1 MTHVSAQP
9 LQTPSQR
16 AEAEQLQA
24 SDPRVSA
31 FVSAHAGAGKTKL
44 LIDRLLRLML
54 DGADPERILCLT
66 YTKAAAA
73 EMAIRLQKRLGEWVT
88 LDDAALDAKLRGL
101 PIVPD
106 REKRASARAL
116 FARVLDLPGGMRIGT
131 IHAFCQSL
139 LKRFPL
145 EAEISPH
152 FRLIEPADARADLET
167 AREHALPAA
176 DPAALA
182 TLAGLVGA
190 DAFAGL
196 VASLESDRGRLG
208 AALALSAAALQAAM
222 RRVLGVR
229 AADEA
234 GVIAGAVSWPDEEP
248 LRQQLLIASK
258 RGSDGVKGKAL
269 QALDWLARPASER
282 RERWAEWVTE
292 FLRDD
297 GEPRGL
303 SVFASKKLDASN
315 PEIQIACA
323 AEQSRLVAVHDE
335 IRAMKVARVSAALVQ
350 LASPILKDYAQ
361 TKDRGA
367 LLDYSDLI
375 GRTAKLLERGSAW
388 VLFKLDGG
396 LDHLLLD
403 EVQDTAPEQWTI
415 ADRLTADFFTGAG
428 ARPDGLRTMFAVGDR
443 KQSIYSF
450 QGADPEEFD
459 RWRAIYARRVEQA
472 GLEWRATVLDVSFRS
487 TAPVLALVDAVFA
500 LPEAAGGVCAPGEL
514 RHVPNRTGHAGRV
527 DFWPLAP
534 RPEKAVLEPWVI
546 PATNQSQTSAPETLV
561 AELARWIA
569 AELASGTMLESA
581 GRRLHAGDILI
592 LVRRRGE
599 FDRALVR
606 ALKGAGVPV
615 AGLDRMVLTEQAAVQ
630 DLLSLC
636 EALLLP
642 GDDLTFAEML
652 VSPLGG
658 LSDDSLMALAA
669 GRGGRPLFE
678 VLRSRAGE
686 SDAWRQADA
695 FFAALLSR
703 VDYASPHAL
712 LTEALGALGGR
723 ARLYARLGPQAAE
736 PIDELLAAALQ
747 FSSGHPPSLQG
758 FVHWLRQSAAEVKR
772 EAEAAGGT
780 VRIMT
785 VHGAKGLEAPLVIL
799 PDTTGLPP
807 EDGNLFWLRDVDTG
821 ADLPLWLP
829 NKDLRCEVLN
839 KLRAER
845 QEARLC
851 EYHRLLY
858 VALTRAKDRLLV
870 CGWQVHKEQD
880 GSWYRLIERGL
891 RTLAPTVSE
900 FGAWP
905 GEALS
910 TVARQEV
917 APEAAKERQVG
928 AVAALPAWAGT
939 APDWKPHALPPEPA
953 LPRPLA
959 PSRPEGVDYGPVP
972 PSRSPLVVRDQP
984 DRYARGLV
992 MHSLLQHL
1000 PDLPDGEREGA
1011 ALEYAERSG
1020 VPDGAVLAERALAVL
1035 RDPTLA
1041 PLFGLGSRAEQPVAG
1056 LAGGQAIVG
1065 QVDRLAVTTDA
1076 VLIADYKTSR
1086 NPPASPDSVPVLY
1099 LRQMAAY
1106 RAVVRLL
1113 YPDRPVR
1120 CLLIWTEGPS
1130 SMVLPDRLLDR
1141 HAPGTANGTVRDAA

>member
-1 MTHVSAQP
+1 MTHVSARP
-9 LQTPSQR
+9 PSGQTPSQR
-16 AEAEQLQA
+16 AEFEQRQA
-24 SDPRVSA
+24 SDPEVSA

-54 DGADPERILCLT
+54 EGADPGRILCLT
-66 YTKAAAA
+66 FTKAAAA

-88 LDDAALDAKLRGL
+88 LDDASLDARLRDL
-101 PIVPD
+101 PVVPD
-106 REKRASARAL
+106 EEKRRAARAL

-167 AREHALPAA
+167 AREHALPDA

-182 TLAGLVGA
+182 TLAGTINAEG
-190 DAFAGL
+190 FAGL
-196 VASLESDRGRLG
+196 VAGLEADRERLTRALLLSG
-208 AALALSAAALQAAM
+208 AALEAAM

-229 AADEA
+229 ARDAAEVIANAVSWADEA
-234 GVIAGAVSWPDEEP
+234 PLHQQLEIAVS
-248 LRQQLLIASK
+248 
-258 RGSDGVKGKAL
+258 RGSDGVKVKARN
-269 QALDWLARPASER
+269 ALDWLKLNSIER
-282 RERWAEWVTE
+282 QEHWAEWVTE
-292 FLRDD
+292 FLKDD

-303 SVFASKKLDASN
+303 SVFASKKLHTSN
-315 PEIQIACA
+315 PEIQAACE
-323 AEQSRLVAVHDE
+323 AEQARLMAVQDE
-335 IRAMKVARVSAALVQ
+335 IRAMEVARVSAALLR
-350 LASPILKDYAQ
+350 LASPILRDYAE

-367 LLDYSDLI
+367 LLDYNDLI

-428 ARPDGLRTMFAVGDR
+428 ARPDVLRTMFAVGDR

-459 RWRAIYARRVEQA
+459 RWRGIYGKRVQQA
-472 GLEWRATVLDVSFRS
+472 GLLWRPTVLDVSFRS
-487 TAPVLALVDAVFA
+487 TAPVLGLVDAVFA
-500 LPEAAGGVCAPGEL
+500 LPEAADGVCAPGEL
-514 RHVPNRTGHAGRV
+514 LHVPNRAGQAGRV
-527 DFWPLAP
+527 DLWPLAP
-534 RPEKAVLEPWVI
+534 RPEKEVLEPWVI
-546 PATNQSQTSAPETLV
+546 PDRNQSQTSAPETLV

-569 AELASGTMLESA
+569 AQLANGTMLESA
-581 GRRLHAGDILI
+581 GRKLHAGDILI

-642 GDDLTFAEML
+642 SDDLTFAEML

-658 LSDDSLMALAA
+658 LSDDSLMALAT
-669 GRGGRPLFE
+669 GRGGKSVFE
-678 VLRSRAGE
+678 TLRARAGE
-686 SDAWRQADA
+686 REDWRHADA
-695 FFAALLSR
+695 FFAALLGR

-712 LTEALGALGGR
+712 LTETLGALGGR

-747 FSSGHPPSLQG
+747 FSAGHAPSLQG
-758 FVHWLRQSAAEVKR
+758 FVHWLGQSAAEVKR
-772 EAEAAGGT
+772 EAESAGGT

-799 PDTTGLPP
+799 PDTTSLPP
-807 EDGNLFWLRDVDTG
+807 EGGNVFWLGDRDTG
-821 ADLPLWLP
+821 ADLPIWLP
-829 NKDLRCEVLN
+829 KKELRCEVLN
-839 KLRAER
+839 RLREESQA
-845 QEARLC
+845 ARLR

-858 VALTRAKDRLLV
+858 VALTRAKDRLLI
-870 CGWQVHKEQD
+870 CGWQVHKEQS
-880 GSWYRLIERGL
+880 GTWYQLVEQGL
-891 RTLAPTVSE
+891 RRLDPASAE
-900 FGAWP
+900 FEAWP

-910 TVARQEV
+910 HVSPQEV
-917 APEAAKERQVG
+917 PAEIGKERETGSVM
-928 AVAALPAWAGT
+928 APPAWAGS

-959 PSRPEGVDYGPVP
+959 PSRPEGVEYGPVP
-972 PSRSPLVVRDQP
+972 PSRSPLVLRNQP

-992 MHSLLQHL
+992 VHTLLQHPPGL
-1000 PDLPDGEREGA
+1000 GEAEREAA
-1011 ALEYAERSG
+1011 ALAYASGSG
-1020 VPDGAVLAERALAVL
+1020 VPDPESLARQALAVL
-1035 RDPTLA
+1035 GDPKLA
-1041 PLFGLGSRAEQPVAG
+1041 VLFGPGSKAEQPIAG
-1056 LAGGQAIVG
+1056 LAGGQAIAG
-1065 QVDRLAVTTDA
+1065 QVDRLAVTPDA

-1086 NPPASPDSVPVLY
+1086 SPPASPDKVSVLY

-1106 RAVVRLL
+1106 RAVLEQL

-1130 SMVLPDRLLDR
+1130 SMELPGALLDR
-1141 HAPGTANGTVRDAA
+1141 HAPGMPRLL